1 MPMTDTLMS
10 SFRRLSACVIALMI
24 IAGCAAPPPPPPAP
38 PPAAT
43 ADTSERSFDEAVQV
57 ATDGL
62 MSQLRARSDP
72 SVKTDTKRGI
82 VIDPMVDALSGQ
94 QTVATRL
101 LEQRVGERLQ
111 SNPQLEVLPFQVA
124 SLTKAQYLVTGTM
137 TRIAS
142 EQTGARRVL
151 QIDLAA
157 TDLKTGRV
165 VAQASSRARD
175 ETLDTNPTPYY
186 RDSPVVVK
194 DKVIDGYIA
203 TSKTAPGQPADPV
216 YFERVSTATII
227 SEATTAYDTQ
237 NYEDALTL
245 YRNAETTASGE
256 QLRVLNGIY
265 LASWKLGRTAEAEE
279 AFGKVVAFG
288 LSNNNLGVKFLFNP
302 NSTDFWADPQVS
314 GPYGFWLRQIAKQA
328 AATKVC
334 MNVIGHTSR
343 TGTAQYNERLSVRR
357 ATYIKQ
363 RLDKEAP
370 ELARRTHATGVG
382 FRENL
387 VGTGTDDA
395 RDALDRRVEFK
406 ITDC

>member
-1 MPMTDTLMS
+1 MMDTRMS
-10 SFRRLSACVIALMI
+10 SICRLVAYAVALLI
-24 IAGCAAPPPPPPAP
+24 VAGCATPPPPPPPP

-57 ATDGL
+57 AADGL
-62 MSQLRARSDP
+62 MSQLQARSDP
-72 SVKTDTKRGI
+72 AAKTDAKRGV
-82 VIDPMVDALSGQ
+82 VIDPMVDAISGQ

-111 SNPQLEVLPFQVA
+111 ANPQLEVMPFQVA
-124 SLTKAQYLVTGTM
+124 SLANAQYLVTGTM

-142 EQTGARRVL
+142 AQTGAPQVF

-157 TDLKTGRV
+157 TDLRAGTV
-165 VAQASSRARD
+165 VAQASSRVRD
-175 ETLDTNPTPYY
+175 EALDTNPTPYY

-194 DKVIDGYIA
+194 DKVVDGYIA

-216 YFERVSTATII
+216 YFERVSTATVI
-227 SEATTAYDTQ
+227 SEATAAYNSDK
-237 NYEDALTL
+237 YADALSL

-265 LASWKLGRTAEAEE
+265 LASWKLGRTAEAED
-279 AFGKVVAFG
+279 AFGRVVALG
-288 LSNNNLGVKFLFNP
+288 LANNNLGVKFLFNP
-302 NSTDFWADPQVS
+302 GSIDFWSDRQVS
-314 GPYGFWLRQIAKQA
+314 GPYGFWLRQIAKHA
-328 AATKVC
+328 AAAKVC

-343 TGTAQYNERLSVRR
+343 TGTAQFNDRLSMRR

-363 RLDKEAP
+363 RLDKESP
-370 ELARRTHATGVG
+370 ELVKRTHPSGMG

-406 ITDC
+406 LTDC